1 MILIIYSFFHLS
13 RSHAVLEIT
22 VKRKQKGQYGNQVL
36 RGKLALVDLAGRL
49 YELYFIASLI
59 NTCGKKQVV
68 NCKCNVTFCEQ

>member
-13 RSHAVLEIT
+13 RSHAVLEIA

-49 YELYFIASLI
+49 
-59 NTCGKKQVV
+59 
-68 NCKCNVTFCEQ
+68 